1 MVLFFDVSVLCSG
14 QCLFKMSVITVE
26 LISKAVSC
34 GSWFQEKFR
43 MLVLVLQNSKVFQA
57 VEVIR

>member
-1 MVLFFDVSVLCSG
+1 MLVQDVSYNC
-14 QCLFKMSVITVE
+14 VE